1 MTVFWDRPGVK
12 CTAWLRRRIS
22 FLTLNHQR
30 ILRFQ
35 RLMGLLRHRTS
46 EEPANTPE
54 QVAVT
59 VEERIYAP
67 EKSIFCP
74 RNALSRSRLY
84 LLCRSSHSRMYTDG
98 LCTLLPKNWSYV
110 IFIAMHFPWKLSQCF
125 ELGGRKLIP
134 RLRNCAR
141 RKMAP
146 LILAATF
153 CTSVH
158 GQSSRS
164 SPLPPLPPG
173 KHYGHGC
180 GLVLLEVDYE
190 TGRVTSARMLA
201 STGDKQKDADSLQS
215 FRTWQFKPHTPKQIM
230 IPITFTERQ
239 NGR

>member
-1 MTVFWDRPGVK
+1 MKV
-12 CTAWLRRRIS
+12 
-22 FLTLNHQR
+22 
-30 ILRFQ
+30 
-35 RLMGLLRHRTS
+35 
-46 EEPANTPE
+46 
-54 QVAVT
+54 
-59 VEERIYAP
+59 
-67 EKSIFCP
+67 
-74 RNALSRSRLY
+74 
-84 LLCRSSHSRMYTDG
+84 
-98 LCTLLPKNWSYV
+98 
-110 IFIAMHFPWKLSQCF
+110 PWKLPERF
-125 ELGGRKLIP
+125 ELGGRKLIL
-134 RLRNCAR
+134 RLWNCAR

>member
-1 MTVFWDRPGVK
+1 MFWDRPGVK

-22 FLTLNHQR
+22 LLTLNHQR

-35 RLMGLLRHRTS
+35 RLMGLLRHRKS

-54 QVAVT
+54 QVAVM
-59 VEERIYAP
+59 VEERIYMP
-67 EKSIFCP
+67 EKCVV
-74 RNALSRSRLY
+74 ALATLPSMSLIPFAPF
-84 LLCRSSHSRMYTDG
+84 TDG

-110 IFIAMHFPWKLSQCF
+110 IFIAMHFPWKPSQCF

-134 RLRNCAR
+134 RLRNCAL
-141 RKMAP
+141 RKLTLLVMA
-146 LILAATF
+146 AAF
-153 CTSVH
+153 CTPAH
-158 GQSSRS
+158 GQSALP